1 MSIFAILL
9 ITVLLLFLL
18 QLKAMRTLNSADKGC
33 CNEQTKIVENYR
45 PPLPCGERRVKLGY
59 I

>member
-1 MSIFAILL
+1 MPIFAILL
-9 ITVLLLFLL
+9 ITVLLFLS
-18 QLKAMRTLNSADKGC
+18 QLKAMRSLDSADKDC
-33 CNEQTKIVENYR
+33 CNEQTKIVNNYR